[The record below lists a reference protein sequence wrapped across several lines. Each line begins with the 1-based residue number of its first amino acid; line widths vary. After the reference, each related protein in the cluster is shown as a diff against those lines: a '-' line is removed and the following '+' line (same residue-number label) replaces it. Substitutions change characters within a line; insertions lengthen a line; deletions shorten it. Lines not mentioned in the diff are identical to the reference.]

1 MIHGVVTLGYFIYT
15 MITGRFVYLPFV
27 LLLFQIPYVITLVLL
42 CLCTSVSLL
51 ASSFIPRRDLRTTVW
66 DGPVGMPG
74 LDEDFYAWLFKWGV
88 IALTSVQDATL
99 LIENEALQM
108 PRTTSVE
115 FTEEQDL
122 EEDLAIRNGIGFRR
136 EWIRT
141 GAMHKVRESG
151 IPTRTENFKNSLYYL
166 RATFR
171 TYAALLVRHLRGEDT
186 RLPRTPMRA
195 QTPFSGRAQTPYDE
209 EEDEDYVFSDRDTSP
224 SLSEDEE
231 CEDEAVTEGTS
242 RAYRRATT
250 PNLISQS
257 RDVPVKFRRES
268 SPFNHEFRESSPFLR
283 ETRPFPESSRIRET
297 TPFDTLEPNP
307 PSSFDA
313 APPSVADFSDEDADD
328 NPLTE
333 LLPDIASTLSS
344 FARQST
350 ETESEDSQLLFSHLA
365 SERIMTRARYRQD
378 TESQRL
384 ETLIQYRRRPRRGSN
399 ATDEVY
405 EIQRCVVCKTNPR
418 VIVLWPCRYLWPLRS
433 LSSFTSLLCWVPNAV
448 DALRCVMSVDRYW
461 LSEISV
467 SVLVVERK

>member
-15 MITGRFVYLPFV
+15 MITGRFIHLPCV
-27 LLLFQIPYVITLVLL
+27 LLLFQIPYVLTLVLL
-42 CLCTSVSLL
+42 CICTSISLL
-51 ASSFIPRRDLRTTVW
+51 ASALIPRRDLRTTVW
-66 DGPVGMPG
+66 DGAVGMPG
-74 LDEDFYAWLFKWGV
+74 LKEDFYTWLFKWGV

-115 FTEEQDL
+115 VAEEQDL

-141 GAMHKVRESG
+141 GAIHKARDNG
-151 IPTRTENFKNSLYYL
+151 IPTRTENFRNSLYYL

-171 TYAALLVRHLRGEDT
+171 TYAALLVRYLRGEDA
-186 RLPRTPMRA
+186 RVPRTPMRTH
-195 QTPFSGRAQTPYDE
+195 TPFSGRAQTPYDE

-231 CEDEAVTEGTS
+231 WENEAVREGTS
-242 RAYRRATT
+242 RVYSRATT
-250 PNLISQS
+250 PHLPSSS
-257 RDVPVKFRRES
+257 RDIPMKFRRES
-268 SPFNHEFRESSPFLR
+268 SPFNHQFRESSPFLR
-283 ETRPFPESSRIRET
+283 ETRPVHESARIRET

-307 PSSFDA
+307 PSSFNA
-313 APPSVADFSDEDADD
+313 HPPPIADFSDEDVDE
-328 NPLTE
+328 NPLVE

-344 FARQST
+344 FARHSSQA
-350 ETESEDSQLLFSHLA
+350 ESEDSQLLISHLA
-365 SERIMTRARYRQD
+365 SERIMTRARYRHE

-405 EIQRCVVCKTNPR
+405 EVQRCVVCKMNPR
-418 VIVLWPCRYLWPLRS
+418 VIVLWPCRYLHPSHL
-433 LSSFTSLLCWVPNAV
+433 FPYFLLF
-448 DALRCVMSVDRYW
+448 CVLW
-461 LSEISV
+461 LMQ
-467 SVLVVERK
+467 